1 MHACV
6 HAVVQAGCWSGA
18 PPTFL
23 SKMLASVSV
32 EGGLWRRRP
41 VSPRRCRSSPP
52 KKDTAVACT
61 LSSVWGQWRTRSRAD
76 HKAARCHWR
85 NNAVRSMG
93 MAAQHA
99 WMRIRT
105 SMPLWRDLTSDL
117 YRLQLFISFDFR
129 DFGQA
134 QHKPRLRAISFLLHT
149 LCGRYTAPT
158 RAFPPP
164 PFFAISLAV
173 LVRIAAGMNVSG
185 RGDVRN
191 TCVHMC
197 SNSLAPK
204 RSR

>member
-1 MHACV
+1 M
-6 HAVVQAGCWSGA
+6 QWSGPGA
-18 PPTFL
+18 GWGLPQPSSPRCLPPC
-23 SKMLASVSV
+23 
-32 EGGLWRRRP
+32 LWREGCGDDGPFRRD
-41 VSPRRCRSSPP
+41 VAAVPRQ

-61 LSSVWGQWRTRSRAD
+61 LSSVWGQWRARLRAD

-85 NNAVRSMG
+85 NNAVHSMR

-105 SMPLWRDLTSDL
+105 RMPPWRDLTSDL

-134 QHKPRLRAISFLLHT
+134 QHKPRLRAISFLVIT
-149 LCGRYTAPT
+149 LCGRYIAPT

-197 SNSLAPK
+197 SNFLAPK